1 MYLYDNL
8 KFFKKNTALVYAD
21 QNFTYE
27 NILDNSK
34 TLSKNINEN
43 SLIFLLS
50 DNDYESVI
58 SIISAFFSH
67 SVIMLLNA
75 NIHQNSL
82 DKLISLYKPDYIL
95 LNKNKKLK
103 VEKFNNKSSFNNYF
117 ILETSKA
124 TKK

>member
-67 SVIMLLNA
+67 SVIM
-75 NIHQNSL
+75 SL
-82 DKLISLYKPDYIL
+82 IFI
-95 LNKNKKLK
+95 
-103 VEKFNNKSSFNNYF
+103 KSH
-117 ILETSKA
+117 
-124 TKK
+124 